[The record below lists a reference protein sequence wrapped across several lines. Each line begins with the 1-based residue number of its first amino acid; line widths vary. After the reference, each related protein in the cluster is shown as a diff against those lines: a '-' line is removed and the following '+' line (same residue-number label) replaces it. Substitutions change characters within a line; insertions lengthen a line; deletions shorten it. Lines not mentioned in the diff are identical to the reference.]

1 MTVSLRER
9 IGIRKGSHLADGSA
23 RPLPLMQVA
32 AKVSQTLQDLDA
44 DLRTGGFGQNSRGLA
59 RELYASFAETAVATH
74 QTEAESLTWAIGRAL
89 AADLDAAG
97 APQSARIL
105 LAGLIELGED
115 YANAKS
121 LELLGKTKEAVERR
135 MARPHRAAAQTLKLS
150 NLYRAA
156 GASLQALQRNVAS
169 FLPAASAV
177 GSDPDRGELIADS
190 PGEKKDNRSRK
201 LSFPL
206 LSSGLVAE
214 IARRARGNGRSVLPL
229 WWHGHRVRASV
240 LAAVAGIALAGLAYS
255 LVVREGALGHHQLVA
270 SSKVA
275 SSPTAAPPV
284 AVRLSEGTRSAI
296 ATAIGT
302 EDDAEREI
310 ESWSQDVRKISK
322 ETFLQ
327 IGQWLNKRELV
338 AKRIA
343 APSASE
349 SEPLLDLKTH
359 DGAKAVQA
367 KLKSLGYYHHKV
379 DGVWGPKSAAA
390 LSRFRRDTGLGSNIA
405 WDLATQ
411 SVLMRAKQ

>member
-9 IGIRKGSHLADGSA
+9 IGIRKDSHLAGGSA

-32 AKVSQTLQDLDA
+32 AKVSQALRDLDA

-59 RELYASFAETAVATH
+59 RELYASFAATAVATH

-105 LAGLIELGED
+105 LAGLIELGEY

-135 MARPHRAAAQTLKLS
+135 MARARRVAARTLKLW
-150 NLYRAA
+150 NLCRAA
-156 GASLQALQRNVAS
+156 GASLQAL
-169 FLPAASAV
+169 
-177 GSDPDRGELIADS
+177 
-190 PGEKKDNRSRK
+190 
-201 LSFPL
+201 
-206 LSSGLVAE
+206 LSSELVAE
-214 IARRARGNGRSVLPL
+214 IARRALGNGRSVLPL
-229 WWHGHRVRASV
+229 WWHRHRVRASV
-240 LAAVAGIALAGLAYS
+240 LAAVAGIALASLTYS
-255 LVVREGALGHHQLVA
+255 LVVREGALGQHPWVA
-270 SSKVA
+270 SSEVA
-275 SSPTAAPPV
+275 SAPTAASPV
-284 AVRLSEGTRSAI
+284 TVRLSDGTRSAI
-296 ATAIGT
+296 ATAIAT
-302 EDDAEREI
+302 EDDAERAI
-310 ESWSQDVRKISK
+310 KSWSQDVRKISK

-338 AKRIA
+338 AKGIA
-343 APSASE
+343 APSASQ
-349 SEPLLDLKTH
+349 SEPLLDLQTH

-367 KLKSLGYYHHKV
+367 KLKSLGYYRHKV

-390 LSRFRRDTGLGSNIA
+390 LSRFRRDTGLGSTIA

>member
-1 MTVSLRER
+1 M
-9 IGIRKGSHLADGSA
+9 
-23 RPLPLMQVA
+23 
-32 AKVSQTLQDLDA
+32 
-44 DLRTGGFGQNSRGLA
+44 
-59 RELYASFAETAVATH
+59 ATH
-74 QTEAESLTWAIGRAL
+74 QTEAETLTWAIGRAL

-97 APQSARIL
+97 APHSARIL
-105 LAGLIELGED
+105 LAGLVELGED

-135 MARPHRAAAQTLKLS
+135 MARPHRAVARTVKLS

-156 GASLQALQRNVAS
+156 GASLQALQRNVAF
-169 FLPAASAV
+169 FLPAALAV
-177 GSDPDRGELIADS
+177 GSDPDRGQLIADS
-190 PGEKKDNRSRK
+190 SGEKQDNTSRK

-206 LSSGLVAE
+206 LSSELVAE
-214 IARRARGNGRSVLPL
+214 IARRASANGRSVLPL
-229 WWHGHRVRASV
+229 WWRRHRVGASV
-240 LAAVAGIALAGLAYS
+240 LGAAAGIALAGLTYS
-255 LVVREGALGHHQLVA
+255 LIVREGALGQHPLVA
-270 SSKVA
+270 SSEVA

-284 AVRLSEGTRSAI
+284 TARLSDGTRSAI
-296 ATAIGT
+296 ATAIAT
-302 EDDAEREI
+302 EDDAERAI
-310 ESWSQDVRKISK
+310 KSWSQGVRKISK

-327 IGQWLNKRELV
+327 IGQWLNKRELA

-343 APSASE
+343 VPSASQ

-367 KLKSLGYYHHKV
+367 KLKSLGYYRHKV

-390 LSRFRRDTGLGSNIA
+390 LSRFRRDTGLGSSIA